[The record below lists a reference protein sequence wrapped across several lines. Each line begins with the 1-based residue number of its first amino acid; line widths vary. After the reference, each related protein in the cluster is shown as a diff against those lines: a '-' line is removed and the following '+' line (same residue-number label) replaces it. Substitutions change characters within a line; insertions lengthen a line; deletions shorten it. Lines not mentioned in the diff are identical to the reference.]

1 MPLTPPSRR
10 APFPRLRAAL
20 ADFFGGTLDALFPR
34 SCLVTG
40 EPTDGSGAARNVSE
54 AGAEKLFFLD
64 EACACPR
71 CGAFAGASGGVCR
84 SCGRREAEGD
94 EFQFGRSR
102 SAVALDDF
110 SRPIVVALKYHGLS
124 AVARDMAALARRS
137 RGFAEHLAGATLVPV
152 PLHEK
157 RLRRR
162 GYNQSLHLARA
173 FAEIAPGAT
182 VADLLARTRDTGT
195 QTRLDAEARRENV
208 RGAFAMKPGARTN
221 PFARYVVIDD
231 VFTTGSTLSECA
243 RALRRGG
250 ALEIDAATFAHG

>member
-1 MPLTPPSRR
+1 MTPP
-10 APFPRLRAAL
+10 FPKLRAAL
-20 ADFFGGTLDALFPR
+20 ADFFGGALDTLFPR

-40 EPTDGSGAARNVSE
+40 EPTDGRSGASRNVSE
-54 AGAEKLFFLD
+54 AGAAKLFFLD
-64 EACACPR
+64 EACACSR
-71 CGAFAGASGGVCR
+71 CGAFGGAAGGETCR
-84 SCGRREAEGD
+84 SCARRDAEGD

-102 SAVALDDF
+102 SVVALDDS
-110 SRPIVVALKYHGLS
+110 SRPIVVALKYRGLS

-152 PLHEK
+152 PLHAS

-195 QTRLDAEARRENV
+195 QTRLDADARRENV
-208 RGAFAMKPGARTN
+208 RGAFAMRPGARTS
-221 PFARYVVIDD
+221 PFARYVLIDD